1 MSAAVL
7 TRSARKGRIGRMT
20 MTPWTAAALAALA
33 SAGAAAAQEVHS
45 PFAHAGSAEVKT
57 LSQAEVDELLEG
69 AGMGLARAAELNRY
83 PGPRHVLELADSLAL
98 TADQR
103 AAAERIFEAMST
115 RAKALGIAILEAEK
129 ALDAAFAAGQVT
141 EESLAGS
148 VRRIAE
154 LQGDLRNTH
163 LRAHLE
169 MREVLTPHQ
178 IHEYDRLRGYASGH
192 EHASGGS

>member
-1 MSAAVL
+1 MTTMRWMAAVV
-7 TRSARKGRIGRMT
+7 
-20 MTPWTAAALAALA
+20 AALG
-33 SAGAAAAQEVHS
+33 SSGAATAQEAHS
-45 PFAHAGSAEVKT
+45 PYAHAGSTEVKT

-98 TADQR
+98 TAEQR
-103 AAAERIFEAMST
+103 AAAERIFEAMSAG
-115 RAKALGIAILEAEK
+115 AKELGSAILDAEK
-129 ALDAAFAAGQVT
+129 ALDAAFAAGEMT
-141 EESLAGS
+141 PETLASS

-169 MREVLTPHQ
+169 MRKVLTAHQ
-178 IHEYDRLRGYASGH
+178 IHEYDRLRGYAAGH
-192 EHASGGS
+192 EHPPGGF